1 MRRSVIGCLLLALAT
16 TVSAQHYDPY
26 YVLPGPKGRIAAD
39 LGLFADDVSR
49 IADASS
55 TITAGKLSISDEW
68 EVGLAADLGLLRDH
82 AGTLSSVQV
91 GTKLGLDEHMA
102 LTGAAVLPLGETDDL
117 GLSVGLMKTFLAGQ
131 HMVNTWTSAALLD
144 GYTGKGV
151 ALSVLIEPTRSVGD
165 RITGYLD
172 VNVRSNT
179 EALGDE
185 LGIDV
190 GPNVDIN
197 WNQTATINTGLSFG
211 VAGDAKQDDLAFT
224 LSLLMAY

>member
-1 MRRSVIGCLLLALAT
+1 
-16 TVSAQHYDPY
+16 
-26 YVLPGPKGRIAAD
+26 
-39 LGLFADDVSR
+39 
-49 IADASS
+49 
-55 TITAGKLSISDEW
+55 
-68 EVGLAADLGLLRDH
+68 
-82 AGTLSSVQV
+82 
-91 GTKLGLDEHMA
+91 
-102 LTGAAVLPLGETDDL
+102 
-117 GLSVGLMKTFLAGQ
+117 
-131 HMVNTWTSAALLD
+131 MVNTWTSAALLE

-190 GPNVDIN
+190 GPNVDTN

>member
-26 YVLPGPKGRIAAD
+26 YVSPGPKGRIAAD

-144 GYTGKGV
+144 GYTGKGRRPLR
-151 ALSVLIEPTRSVGD
+151 ADRAHTQCGRSDHGISRRKRTIEYGSP
-165 RITGYLD
+165 
-172 VNVRSNT
+172 
-179 EALGDE
+179 GDE

>member
-1 MRRSVIGCLLLALAT
+1 M
-16 TVSAQHYDPY
+16 
-26 YVLPGPKGRIAAD
+26 YVFPGPKDRIAAD

-179 EALGDE
+179 EARETNWASTSGRMWTST
-185 LGIDV
+185 GIKQRPSTPASV
-190 GPNVDIN
+190 SVWQVMRNR
-197 WNQTATINTGLSFG
+197 TISR
-211 VAGDAKQDDLAFT
+211 
-224 LSLLMAY
+224 SH

>member
-1 MRRSVIGCLLLALAT
+1 LYRRCARLEQRIPGDLVRRSVIGCLLLALAT

-26 YVLPGPKGRIAAD
+26 YVFPGPKGRIAAD

-55 TITAGKLSISDEW
+55 TITSRKLSISDEW
-68 EVGLAADLGLLRDH
+68 EVGLAVDLGLLRDH

-117 GLSVGLMKTFLAGQ
+117 GLSVGLMKTFLAAQ

-179 EALGDE
+179 EAL
-185 LGIDV
+185 
-190 GPNVDIN
+190 
-197 WNQTATINTGLSFG
+197 
-211 VAGDAKQDDLAFT
+211 
-224 LSLLMAY
+224 